1 MAYEIARGK
10 VDKAKKVCI
19 YAPEGFGKSSFASR
33 FPDPV
38 FIDTEGSTHNLD
50 VNRLPKPTSW
60 QMLGE
65 ELSQVA
71 ADRPCGTL
79 VIDTIDWAE
88 QLCIENICARHGKTG
103 IEDFPYGTGYVYEK
117 EEFGKLLCRLD
128 EVIAAGINVVLT
140 AHAQVR
146 RFSQPDEIGEYDR
159 WELKLGKKT
168 GSQIS
173 PLIKEWVDLLIF
185 GNYKTVAVAADR
197 DRTRFKAQGGK
208 RVMYTEHHPC
218 WDAKNR
224 FGLSPE
230 LPFDYSAIAHLFGKV
245 EEPKYWANPE
255 TLESTADSA
264 KPDGMEEITKE
275 DYDNL
280 VRLDTAAAYA
290 DYRREKAGEKT
301 EEKTA
306 EAAEKP
312 KAEEPA
318 AAVPGIPKEL
328 SDLMAAN
335 KVTEAEIRKTVALR
349 GYYPEE
355 TPVSAYDRGFIDGV
369 LIGAWDKVF
378 AMITER
384 RELDSTPF

>member
-1 MAYEIARGK
+1 MAYEITKGK

-19 YAPEGFGKSSFASR
+19 YAPEGFGKSTFASH

-38 FIDTEGSTHNLD
+38 FLDTEGSTHNLD
-50 VNRLPKPTSW
+50 VKRLPKPTSW

-65 ELSQVA
+65 ELSQVV

-117 EEFGKLLCRLD
+117 EEFGKLLSRLD
-128 EVIAAGINVVLT
+128 EVIAVGINVLLI

-146 RFSQPDEIGEYDR
+146 RFCQPDEIGEYDR

-173 PLIKEWVDLLIF
+173 PLIKEWVDLLLF
-185 GNYKTVAVAADR
+185 GNYKTFVVAADS
-197 DRTRFKAQGGK
+197 DGKRFKAQGGK

-230 LPFDYSAIAHLFGKV
+230 LPFDYSAIAHLFEKAT
-245 EEPKYWANPE
+245 EPRYFANPE
-255 TLESTADSA
+255 TLESTVAEA

-280 VRLDTAAAYA
+280 VRLDTASAYA
-290 DYRREKAGEKT
+290 DYRRNKA

-306 EAAEKP
+306 ETVEKP
-312 KAEEPA
+312 KVEEPA
-318 AAVPGIPKEL
+318 VTVTGIPKEL
-328 SDLMAAN
+328 CDLMAAN
-335 KVTEAEIRKTVALR
+335 GVTEAEIRKTVALR

-355 TPVSAYDRGFIDGV
+355 TPIQSYDKGFIDGV

>member
-1 MAYEIARGK
+1 MAYEITKGK

-19 YAPEGFGKSSFASR
+19 YAPEGFGKSTFASH

-38 FIDTEGSTHNLD
+38 FLDTEGSTHNLD
-50 VNRLPKPTSW
+50 VKRLPKPTSW

-71 ADRPCGTL
+71 SDRPCGTL

-117 EEFGKLLCRLD
+117 EEFGKLLSRLD
-128 EVIAAGINVVLT
+128 EVIAVGINVLLI

-146 RFSQPDEIGEYDR
+146 RFCQPDEIGEYDR

-173 PLIKEWVDLLIF
+173 PLIKEWVDLLLF
-185 GNYKTVAVAADR
+185 GNYKTFVVAADS
-197 DRTRFKAQGGK
+197 DGKRFKAQGGK

-230 LPFDYSAIAHLFGKV
+230 LPFDYSAIAHLFEKAT
-245 EEPKYWANPE
+245 EPRYFANPE
-255 TLESTADSA
+255 TLESTVAEA

-280 VRLDTAAAYA
+280 VRLDTASAYA
-290 DYRREKAGEKT
+290 DYRRDKA

-306 EAAEKP
+306 ETVEKP

-318 AAVPGIPKEL
+318 VTVTGIPKEL
-328 SDLMAAN
+328 CDLMAAN
-335 KVTEAEIRKTVALR
+335 GVTEAEIRKTVALR

-355 TPVSAYDRGFIDGV
+355 TPIQSYDKGFIDGV